1 MIAADDDTEKSM
13 MDMARAERACQRCA
27 VVYRGCRAAQDV
39 APTVDEHH
47 YRQRLGGWL
56 FGCDDVEGETVLAAG
71 LVPADAHHGVAALLR
86 STVGKRVAVPYARP
100 GLRWLRRPESQRA
113 HRRPGVRD

>member
-1 MIAADDDTEKSM
+1 M
-13 MDMARAERACQRCA
+13 
-27 VVYRGCRAAQDV
+27 
-39 APTVDEHH
+39 DEHH

-100 GLRWLRRPESQRA
+100 GCAGCGARNRSEPTGALA
-113 HRRPGVRD
+113 